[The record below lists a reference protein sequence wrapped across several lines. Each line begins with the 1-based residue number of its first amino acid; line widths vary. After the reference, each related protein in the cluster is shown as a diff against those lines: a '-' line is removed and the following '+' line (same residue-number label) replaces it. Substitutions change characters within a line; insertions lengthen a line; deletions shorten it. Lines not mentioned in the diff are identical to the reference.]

1 MTHAKKIMLLHG
13 PNLNLLGKREP
24 EIYGADTLADVEQRC
39 RAVGAAADVE
49 VDCRQSNYEGDLV
62 TWIHEARDSCAAIV
76 INAGAY
82 THTSI
87 AIHDALRA
95 FDGVIVELHI
105 SNPHLREAFRHVS
118 HIGAAATAQVAGF
131 GVKAYPAVIR
141 AVIAQLK

>member
-1 MTHAKKIMLLHG
+1 MTAARKIMLIHG

-24 EIYGADTLADVEQRC
+24 AIYGADTLADVEGWR
-39 RAVGAAADVE
+39 RDAGADVGLV
-49 VDCRQSNYEGDLV
+49 VDCRQSNHEGEIV
-62 TWIHEARDSCAAIV
+62 TWIHEARDSAAAIV

-118 HIGAAATAQVAGF
+118 HIGPTATAQIAGF
-131 GVKAYPAVIR
+131 GVKAYPHVVR
-141 AVIAQLK
+141 AVEKLLR